1 MSEVEVAVSVPSLCW
16 ALLRSDGTIRLS
28 EVADVGASL
37 GLSEQAVRH
46 GVRRLCEREGFVR
59 EGRGANAVARVG
71 AGGASLWELDR
82 ELVRFAYHQDAGLE
96 PWDGR
101 WRLISFSIPEV
112 RRSDRDQLRAWLL
125 SLGAAAI
132 SQGTYVS
139 AHDWW
144 EVVHPVVEELNV
156 ATHVSWGEL
165 DRLVVAGLSDPRAV
179 AAHLWPGE
187 LLDDAYSAAHTR
199 INGVE
204 RAWSGLDDA
213 RRLSAWVSATVSI
226 TAPFEADP
234 LLPNELAPPPGRT
247 TRAAYL
253 ALTERFL
260 LDVPDAD
267 SYSVAL
273 EMSLQNSLP
282 TSAIGSVSPSH

>member
-1 MSEVEVAVSVPSLCW
+1 MSEGEAAVSVPSLCW

-28 EVADVGASL
+28 EVSDVGASL

-59 EGRGANAVARVG
+59 EGRGVSAIARVG
-71 AGGASLWELDR
+71 AAGANLWELDR
-82 ELVRFAYHQDAGLE
+82 ELVRFAYRQDEGLE

-112 RRSDRDQLRAWLL
+112 RRSDRDQLRTWLL

-139 AHDWW
+139 SHDWW
-144 EVVHPVVEELNV
+144 DVVHPVVEELDV

-165 DRLVVAGLSDPRAV
+165 DLLVVAGLSDPRAV
-179 AAHLWPGE
+179 AAHLWPAE
-187 LLDDAYSAAHTR
+187 HLQTAYAGAHAR

-204 RAWSGLDDA
+204 RAWSGLDKA
-213 RRLSAWVSATVSI
+213 GRLGAWVLATISV
-226 TAPFEADP
+226 TVPYEADP
-234 LLPNELAPPPGRT
+234 LLPNELAPSPGRA

-260 LDVPDAD
+260 RDVPDANT
-267 SYSVAL
+267 YSVAL
-273 EMSLQNSLP
+273 EMSKPN
-282 TSAIGSVSPSH
+282 

>member
-1 MSEVEVAVSVPSLCW
+1 MSEGEAAVSVPSLCW

-28 EVADVGASL
+28 EVSDVGASL

-59 EGRGANAVARVG
+59 EGRGAGAIARVG
-71 AGGASLWELDR
+71 AAGANLWELDR
-82 ELVRFAYHQDAGLE
+82 ELVRFAYRQDEGLD

-112 RRSDRDQLRAWLL
+112 RRSDRDQLRTWLL

-139 AHDWW
+139 SHDWW
-144 EVVHPVVEELNV
+144 EVVHPVVEELDV

-165 DRLVVAGLSDPRAV
+165 DLLVVAGLSDPRAV
-179 AAHLWPGE
+179 AAHLWPAE
-187 LLDDAYSAAHTR
+187 HLQVAYAAAHAR

-213 RRLSAWVSATVSI
+213 GRLSAWVSATISV
-226 TAPFEADP
+226 TAPYEADP
-234 LLPNELAPPPGRT
+234 LLPNELAPSPGRE

-253 ALTERFL
+253 ALTDRFL
-260 LDVPDAD
+260 RDVPDAD
-267 SYSVAL
+267 TYSVAL
-273 EMSLQNSLP
+273 EMSKPN
-282 TSAIGSVSPSH
+282 